1 MSMEPK
7 KTVLI
12 VEDEM
17 NIVDIVRFN
26 LQRAGYDTLEAYD
39 GEAGLAAARERKP
52 DLILLDVMLPDIDGF
67 TLCRMIRKKDMV
79 PIVFLTAK
87 GSEEDILWGYG
98 LGCDDYIVK
107 PFSLATLYAKILAIL
122 RRTKQ
127 ENKKETITCGA
138 IRMDKQSCQV
148 FVKEREVQLQNKQY
162 EILRFLMEHKNIVWS
177 RDALLNHIWG
187 YDYIGVDRVVDNQI
201 KKLRNALGEE
211 GKRIETVVGR
221 GYKISDA

>member
-1 MSMEPK
+1 MINIL
-7 KTVLI
+7 V
-12 VEDEM
+12 VEDEKP
-17 NIVDIVRFN
+17 IAN
-26 LQRAGYDTLEAYD
+26 LIKMSLTKAGYSCTCIYD
-39 GEAGLAAARERKP
+39 GLAAADILEENP
-52 DLILLDVMLPDIDGF
+52 FDLVLLDIMLPGASGYDVLEYIKPLKIPVIF
-67 TLCRMIRKKDMV
+67 I
-79 PIVFLTAK
+79 TAK
-87 GSEEDILWGYG
+87 NSLNDRVMG
-98 LGCDDYIVK
+98 LKMGAEDYIVK

-127 ENKKETITCGA
+127 ENQKETITCGK

-201 KKLRNALGEE
+201 KKLRSALGEE
-211 GKRIETVVGR
+211 GKRIQTVVGR

>member
-1 MSMEPK
+1 M
-7 KTVLI
+7 
-12 VEDEM
+12 
-17 NIVDIVRFN
+17 
-26 LQRAGYDTLEAYD
+26 
-39 GEAGLAAARERKP
+39 
-52 DLILLDVMLPDIDGF
+52 IL
-67 TLCRMIRKKDMV
+67 KKDMV

-127 ENKKETITCGA
+127 ENHKETITCGA

-187 YDYIGVDRVVDNQI
+187 YDYMGIDRVVDNQI
-201 KKLRNALGEE
+201 KKLRSALGEE
-211 GKRIETVVGR
+211 GKRIQTVVGR

>member
-1 MSMEPK
+1 MANSKIM
-7 KTVLI
+7 V
-12 VEDEM
+12 VDDDA
-17 NIVDIVRFN
+17 NICELLR
-26 LQRAGYDTLEAYD
+26 LYLEKEGFDPVIAPNGVKALELFD
-39 GEAGLAAARERKP
+39 SEKP

-67 TLCRMIRKKDMV
+67 TLCRTIRKKDMV

-127 ENKKETITCGA
+127 ENQKETITCGA

-211 GKRIETVVGR
+211 GKRIQTVVGR

>member
-1 MSMEPK
+1 MYQI
-7 KTVLI
+7 LL
-12 VEDEM
+12 VEDDKSIREVIADYM
-17 NIVDIVRFN
+17 DEKGKDTMR
-26 LQRAGYDTLEAYD
+26 LTLAEDGRACEGALE
-39 GEAGLAAARERKP
+39 RQTF

-127 ENKKETITCGA
+127 ENQKETITCGA

-148 FVKEREVQLQNKQY
+148 FVK
-162 EILRFLMEHKNIVWS
+162 
-177 RDALLNHIWG
+177 DALLNHIWG
-187 YDYIGVDRVVDNQI
+187 YDYMGIDRVVDNQI
-201 KKLRNALGEE
+201 KKLRSALGEE
-211 GKRIETVVGR
+211 GKRIQTVVGR